1 MRLALMRSVVELLV
15 GGLLAQLASGLAE
28 LLPGLG
34 DELGEH
40 LRGRSLGARQQA
52 RFVGRLHEP
61 VEQVEVA
68 VARERPV
75 QPGQALPALRG
86 QVPQQPLALRGVGR
100 AHGREVAP
108 EADARARRRRAPRRG
123 RRRARPARCAAPR
136 PTRCRARP
144 RRSAGRCAGDG
155 CSPGPGGH
163 RGCRG
168 RAGRSGRGPGGA
180 APRRRWPAAP
190 TAAMVGCEPS
200 GSGEGSGGA
209 SAGGPSART
218 SLGVGSGSPAPASRS
233 ASTTMSRRPSG
244 APAMASTSSSRK
256 RAATRS
262 PSSTVTSSSLTSAR
276 ARPPPSRS
284 TTTLRSLW
292 RRATASSGARRSRPA
307 HGAGQLVGDLAGRGV
322 HLDLGAVHR
331 PTAGAGA
338 RHLQRPPTALA
349 ALAEPVAQRDV
360 RADEAQ
366 IGGVV
371 VGRVEVAVT
380 GLGGGDAVGH
390 PVEVGQDEA
399 GPGRQL
405 HLALG
410 VAAGSFARPALSHPP
425 RPCGCGPGRA
435 RRAGAGSRC
444 RRRR

>member
-1 MRLALMRSVVELLV
+1 MP
-15 GGLLAQLASGLAE
+15 QLASGLAE
-28 LLPGLG
+28 LLPRLG

-40 LRGRSLGARQQA
+40 LRGRSVGARQQA
-52 RFVGRLHEP
+52 GLVRRVDEP

-68 VARERPV
+68 VAGQRPL
-75 QPGQALPALRG
+75 Q
-86 QVPQQPLALRGVGR
+86 
-100 AHGREVAP
+100 
-108 EADARARRRRAPRRG
+108 
-123 RRRARPARCAAPR
+123 ARPGARDAAR
-136 PTRCRARP
+136 
-144 RRSAGRCAGDG
+144 
-155 CSPGPGGH
+155 
-163 RGCRG
+163 
-168 RAGRSGRGPGGA
+168 PGGA
-180 APRRRWPAAP
+180 AAARPGPRRPAACAP
-190 TAAMVGCEPS
+190 RSFRNRSSRTSTSRTAPSASASHASSVRNASAHSASRTTSKVRRSLRSRRVLTRAWWTPRVPRSSRTIGSWTSRRCTAAAMACCTTAAMVGCGPS

-218 SLGVGSGSPAPASRS
+218 SLGVGSGSPAPAFRS
-233 ASTTMSRRPSG
+233 ASTTPSIRPSG
-244 APAMASTSSSRK
+244 APGMASTSSSRK

-284 TTTLRSLW
+284 TTTRRSLW
-292 RRATASSGARRSRPA
+292 RRATASSGARRSSAR
-307 HGAGQLVGDLAGRGV
+307 HGAGQLVGHLPGWGI

-331 PTAGAGA
+331 HAARARAG
-338 RHLQRPPTALA
+338 HLQRPATGLA
-349 ALAEPVAQRDV
+349 ALAEPVPQRDV

-371 VGRVEVAVT
+371 VGRVEMAVT
-380 GLGGGDAVGH
+380 GLGGGHAVVH
-390 PVEVGQDEA
+390 PAEVGQDEA

-425 RPCGCGPGRA
+425 RPCGAGPGRA